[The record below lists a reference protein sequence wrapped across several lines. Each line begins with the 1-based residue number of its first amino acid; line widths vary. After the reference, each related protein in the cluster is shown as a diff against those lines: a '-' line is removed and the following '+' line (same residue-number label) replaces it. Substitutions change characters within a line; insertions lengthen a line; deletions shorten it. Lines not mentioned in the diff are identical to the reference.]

1 MVKLKLVAASLVAA
15 VVTAGGL
22 GLQAV
27 RAEPVGKLAAAPAFP
42 VTLKAANGYVTI
54 TKRPLRIVSLSP
66 TATESLFAIGAGAQ
80 VVAVDDQSN
89 YPAGVPRTKLSG
101 FRPNAEAVAAYEPD
115 LVIASSAANNLLPAL
130 EKLKIPVLHE
140 PAAKTI
146 GDAYVQIRQLGWA
159 TGHNAAAGSVVQR
172 MKNGIAAIVRS
183 TPTGKPLRV
192 YHELTPDY
200 YSATS
205 STFIGR
211 VYALFGL
218 RNIADAA
225 ATTGSGYPQLSG
237 EYVIA
242 SSPDLI
248 VLADTKCCAQS
259 AKTVRERTG
268 WSSIA
273 AVRKGNVV
281 LAGDDIPSR
290 WGPRI
295 VDFTRLVARAI
306 TRART

>member
-1 MVKLKLVAASLVAA
+1 MVKTQLVAA
-15 VVTAGGL
+15 VLAAAFATAGGL
-22 GLQAV
+22 GLEDVQ
-27 RAEPVGKLAAAPAFP
+27 AEPVGKLATPPAFP

-54 TKRPLRIVSLSP
+54 TKRPARIVSLSP
-66 TATESLFAIGAGAQ
+66 TATESLFAIGAGSQ
-80 VVAVDDQSN
+80 VIAVDDQSN
-89 YPAGVPRTKLSG
+89 YPATAPRTKLSG
-101 FRPNAEAVAAYEPD
+101 FRPNAEAIAAYEPD
-115 LVIASSAANNLLPAL
+115 LVVASSAANNLLPAL

-159 TGHNAAAGSVVQR
+159 TGHNAEAVSVVQR
-172 MKNGIAAIVRS
+172 MKRSIAAIVRS
-183 TPTGKPLRV
+183 TPAGKQLRV

-200 YSATS
+200 FSATS

-225 ATTGSGYPQLSG
+225 GRTGSGFPQLSG

-242 SSPDLI
+242 SNPDLV

-259 AKTVRERTG
+259 AKTVSERTG

-273 AVRKGNVV
+273 AVRTGNVV
-281 LAGDDIPSR
+281 LAGDDVPSR

-306 TRART
+306 TRAQQ

>member
-1 MVKLKLVAASLVAA
+1 MVKMKLVAALLAA
-15 VVTAGGL
+15 AFVTAGGL
-22 GLQAV
+22 GLEAVQAE
-27 RAEPVGKLAAAPAFP
+27 AVGTIATRPAFP
-42 VTLKAANGYVTI
+42 VTIKAANGFVTI
-54 TKRPLRIVSLSP
+54 AKRPVRIVSLSP

-89 YPAGVPRTKLSG
+89 YPAEAPQTKLSG
-101 FRPNAEAVAAYEPD
+101 FRPNAEAIAAFEPD
-115 LVIASSAANNLLPAL
+115 LVVTSSAANNLLPAL
-130 EKLKIPVLHE
+130 ERLKIPVLHE
-140 PAAKTI
+140 PAARSI

-159 TGHNAAAGSVVQR
+159 TGHNAKAVSVVQR
-172 MKNGIAAIVRS
+172 MKKNIAAIVRS
-183 TPTGKPLRV
+183 TPAGRSLKV

-205 STFIGR
+205 ATFIGR

-225 ATTGSGYPQLSG
+225 ARTGSGFPQLSG

-242 SSPDLI
+242 SNPDLI
-248 VLADTKCCAQS
+248 VLADSKCCGQS
-259 AKTVRERTG
+259 ARTVGERTG

-273 AVRKGNVV
+273 AVRRGNVV
-281 LAGDDIPSR
+281 SAGDDVPSR

-306 TRART
+306 TKARQ